1 MTEDDDDLSALLDDY
16 LEPPPPAPNPDYADV
31 DIEIDPRIL
40 DKHWRKHGITEH
52 DVRDAILGQPPAV
65 EQEAHEDPEKR
76 VFRSFTRYGHYIFIV
91 GVWVESTVVG
101 RRRLRIATAFPPD
114 DDNYYR

>member
-1 MTEDDDDLSALLDDY
+1 MAEDDDDLSALLDDY

-40 DKHWRKHGITEH
+40 DKLWRKHGITEH

-65 EQEAHEDPEKR
+65 EEEAHEDPEKR
-76 VFRSFTRYGHYIFIV
+76 VFRGFTRYVITSSSS
-91 GVWVESTVVG
+91 ESG
-101 RRRLRIATAFPPD
+101 WNRRSLAD
-114 DDNYYR
+114 DASE